1 MRKETDRNIKDS
13 PRREPTDKKP
23 YVRPELV
30 KKEKLALL
38 TGGDVTASVD

>member
-1 MRKETDRNIKDS
+1 MRKENNRNAKGS
-13 PRREPTDKKP
+13 SRREPTDKKP

-38 TGGDVTASVD
+38 TGSVPPPSL